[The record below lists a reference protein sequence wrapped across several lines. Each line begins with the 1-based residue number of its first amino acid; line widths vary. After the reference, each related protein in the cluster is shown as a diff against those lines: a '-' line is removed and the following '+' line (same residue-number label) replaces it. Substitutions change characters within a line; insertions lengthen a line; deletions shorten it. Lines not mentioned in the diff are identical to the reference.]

1 MRTRTGQ
8 ARPRSSRRGFTLV
21 ELLVVITIIAVL
33 AALGTAAFQR
43 VRVAGKRTATVSDI
57 NNMNMAVTKFKQ
69 DFFNPPQYMR
79 FPKTTPPNLTG
90 TAVQNAEMDAGY
102 AILQSMF
109 RAYGSGLGASV
120 ALPLIPFGAVTD
132 MRGSTISASQCLV
145 FFLGGP
151 QLQGFDSTGPYTP
164 AGTSKKG
171 PYMEFSDI
179 NRISAANEYLDTWG
193 TPYAYFSTGR
203 SDRYDILAS
212 QTIGGVLMRPFQ
224 DSTKKWVNAG
234 GVQIISAGPNQVHGP
249 GSQYTAGPPALLVPW
264 VPETA
269 PYGPGDAGEDD
280 IANFNGGLQLG
291 SSSR

>member
-8 ARPRSSRRGFTLV
+8 APRTGFTLV

-33 AALGTAAFQR
+33 AALGTGAYQK
-43 VRVAGKRTATVSDI
+43 VRVAGKRTATVSEI
-57 NNMNMAVTKFKQ
+57 NNMNVAIGKFKH
-69 DFFNPPQYMR
+69 DFGFNPPQYMR
-79 FPKTTPPNLTG
+79 FPVTTPPN
-90 TAVQNAEMDAGY
+90 AAPNAAEKDAGY

-109 RAYGSGLGASV
+109 RAYGSGLGAS
-120 ALPLIPFGAVTD
+120 ATLPLIPFGAATD

-193 TPYAYFSTGR
+193 TPYAFFSSGR
-203 SDRYDILAS
+203 SNGYDITAS
-212 QTIGGVLMRPFQ
+212 QTIGGVLMRPFW
-224 DSTKKWVNAG
+224 DKTKKWVNAG
-234 GVQIISAGPNQVHGP
+234 GVQIISAGPNQVHGG
-249 GSQYTAGPPALLVPW
+249 GSGYVIASGTIVPWAPEEGPPMY
-264 VPETA
+264 A
-269 PYGPGDAGEDD
+269 PNYGPGDPGEDD
-280 IANFNGGLQLG
+280 IGNFNGGLQLG
-291 SSSR
+291 SSSK